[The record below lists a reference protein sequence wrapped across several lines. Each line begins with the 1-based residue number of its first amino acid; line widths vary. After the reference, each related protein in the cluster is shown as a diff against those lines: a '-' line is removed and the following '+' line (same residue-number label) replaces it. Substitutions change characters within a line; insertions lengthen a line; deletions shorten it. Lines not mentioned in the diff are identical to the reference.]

1 MFYEIFVH
9 FFYDFC
15 TLYSYYVITLYFF
28 HALIFI
34 KIFAHRRMSQ
44 EEHQAGTP
52 EGKSMAY
59 AVRDLWRGFGV
70 SVRIEQHKTKITR

>member
-1 MFYEIFVH
+1 MLYKIFVYFFIMMLAH
-9 FFYDFC
+9 FIHIFSCFN
-15 TLYSYYVITLYFF
+15 FF

-34 KIFAHRRMSQ
+34 KMFAHRRMSQ